1 MPDKSFDDFM
11 QQRRRVAAAFVNGD
25 PGPLREISAAADPA
39 TFFGPSGGAE
49 QGAAHVLEVNEAGS
63 HRFHGGVNE
72 LEILHCGSSGE
83 LAYWTGAARPA
94 GTGIPDAAIPNRAT
108 QTTVPSRDFG
118 HHGDLPVS
126 AGHDK
131 AAVFVMLY
139 GNTDEP
145 LAWLRAG
152 EALSA
157 GWLTATEHGVSVV
170 PHSAPIEVIAT
181 RQAMRAMIASV
192 GYPCLVL
199 RLGTIDPADTGT
211 PQTSRLPAEQI
222 IDRA

>member
-83 LAYWTGAARPA
+83 LAYWTGFQRGSVRLEGRRDPVPTRLRVTELFRLENGEWKLIHRHA
-94 GTGIPDAAIPNRAT
+94 DA
-108 QTTVPSRDFG
+108 
-118 HHGDLPVS
+118 
-126 AGHDK
+126 
-131 AAVFVMLY
+131 
-139 GNTDEP
+139 
-145 LAWLRAG
+145 
-152 EALSA
+152 
-157 GWLTATEHGVSVV
+157 LTEMHVK
-170 PHSAPIEVIAT
+170 H
-181 RQAMRAMIASV
+181 
-192 GYPCLVL
+192 
-199 RLGTIDPADTGT
+199 
-211 PQTSRLPAEQI
+211 
-222 IDRA
+222 